1 MESRLI
7 IDAQGLSPR
16 EINKK
21 IKEFSQDG
29 SGKVEIKNLSSR
41 HYLVLGI
48 SGDIDIYVDGS
59 VGFYAGSMIDGPKLY
74 VNGNSDW
81 FTGDNMTSGE
91 IIINGHAGNGLGQ
104 GIYGGTIVSMKDA
117 GDRVGALMKNGTII
131 VNGNVGVMT
140 GLYMMGGR
148 LIVLGD
154 LGDYTGE
161 SIIGGS
167 IVFSGKVK
175 SFGKNATLTDFE
187 DGERDEVLEILDR
200 YKVKV
205 NSQTLKK
212 IGIKEK
218 RPFYKSK
225 NVEKNIVLKNLSPS
239 YSVDIKQDVCIA
251 CGSCVKVC
259 PSGVYERHKER
270 VYPLHEANCV
280 NCQFCMEICPTHAI
294 TVRPL
299 PTREDTTWR
308 KHIYDEIIYKTSSGK
323 HIVRGTGARKRLP
336 DFDELVFLNAQTS
349 RPPIDGYREP
359 CNTAVSIGGKDG
371 PKLNL
376 GVPIVIGAMSFGSL
390 SKEAK
395 ISIARA
401 ASKFGIAVNTGEGG
415 ILPEERKEAS
425 LLIAQ
430 YASGRFGI
438 SAKALQSADAIEI
451 KIGQGA
457 KAGQG
462 GLLLSEKVSVE
473 ISAIRGIPMGTD
485 AVSPSRHLDI
495 VGPEDLKM
503 KINQLREITEGKV
516 PIIIKYAAGRIKD
529 DVKIAA
535 KAGADIITVDGA
547 QGGTGAAPD
556 IVLENTGIPT
566 LAAVVEAHEALMEIN
581 MRDDIGLIISGG
593 IRNGADVAKALALG
607 ADAVGISTA
616 VLVAMGCKGCGIC
629 HSGKCPWGIATQN
642 PDLRKRLK
650 IDIATQRIE
659 NFLESTI
666 HELTMLVQVL
676 GKTDVRNL
684 EREDLRALTLEAKEI
699 TGIPL
704 VGTA

>member
-1 MESRLI
+1 MESRLE
-7 IDAQGLSPR
+7 IDANGLSPR
-16 EINKK
+16 EVNRK
-21 IKEFSQDG
+21 IREVAHKGIRS
-29 SGKVEIKNLSSR
+29 VRLTNLSAR
-41 HYLVLGI
+41 HYLV
-48 SGDIDIYVDGS
+48 SGVLDEIDIYIDGS
-59 VGFYAGSMIDGPKLY
+59 VGFYAGSMIEGPRLF

-81 FTGDNMTSGE
+81 FTGDNMTDGE

-117 GDRVGALMKNGTII
+117 GDRVGALMKRGTII

-154 LGDYTGE
+154 LGNYTGE

-167 IVFSGKVK
+167 IVFSGKVR

-187 DGERDEVLEILDR
+187 DKEKDEILELLDK
-200 YKVKV
+200 YKIKITPG
-205 NSQTLKK
+205 SLKK

-218 RPFYKSK
+218 RPFYKGK
-225 NVEKNIVLKNLSPS
+225 DIPKNIVLKNLSPS
-239 YSVDIKQDVCIA
+239 YSVDIKQEVCIKCGA
-251 CGSCVKVC
+251 CVEVC
-259 PSGVYERHKER
+259 PSGVYEWYKEK

-280 NCQFCMEICPTHAI
+280 NCQYCMNICPTHAI

-299 PTREDTTWR
+299 PIEKDTIWNKFT
-308 KHIYDEIIYKTSSGK
+308 YDEIIYKTSNGK
-323 HIVRGTGARKRLP
+323 HIVRGTGAKKRFP

-359 CNTAVSIGGKDG
+359 CNTSVSLGKKDG
-371 PKLNL
+371 PRLHL

-395 ISIARA
+395 ISIAKA

-415 ILPEERKEAS
+415 ILPEERENAS
-425 LLIAQ
+425 ILIAQ

-438 SAKALQSADAIEI
+438 SARALQSADAIEI

-462 GLLLSEKVSVE
+462 GLLLSEKVSSE

-503 KINQLREITEGKV
+503 KIDQLREITEGKV
-516 PIIIKYAAGRIKD
+516 PIIIKYAAGRVKD

-556 IVLENTGIPT
+556 VILENTGIPA
-566 LAAVVEAHEALMEIN
+566 LAAVVEAHEALIEIN
-581 MRDDIGLIISGG
+581 MRDNIGLIISGG

-607 ADAVGISTA
+607 ADAVAISTA

-642 PDLRKRLK
+642 PSLRRRLK
-650 IDIATQRIE
+650 IDVATQRIE
-659 NFLESTI
+659 NYLESTI

-684 EREDLRALTLEAKEI
+684 EREDLRALTLNVSEI
-699 TGIPL
+699 TGLPF
-704 VGTA
+704 VGT

>member
-1 MESRLI
+1 MENKLVI
-7 IDAQGLSPR
+7 NAEGLTSR

-21 IKEFSQDG
+21 IKTLAEDG
-29 SGKVEIKNLSSR
+29 VKDIYLENLTAR
-41 HYLVLGI
+41 HYLMAGVLNEVQI
-48 SGDIDIYVDGS
+48 HINGS
-59 VGFYAGSMIDGPKLY
+59 VGFYAGAMIDGPKIF

-91 IIINGHAGNGLGQ
+91 IVINGHAGNGLGQ
-104 GIYGGTIVSMKDA
+104 GIYGGTIVAMKDA
-117 GDRVGALMKNGTII
+117 GDRVGALMKRGTII
-131 VNGNVGVMT
+131 VNGSVGVMT
-140 GLYMMGGR
+140 GLYMMGGK
-148 LIVLGD
+148 LIILGD
-154 LGDYTGE
+154 LGDYAGE

-167 IVFSGKVK
+167 IIFTGSVRG
-175 SFGKNATLTDFE
+175 FGKNATLVDFE
-187 DGERDEVLEILDR
+187 ENEKNEILELLDK
-200 YKVKV
+200 YKIKV
-205 NSQTLKK
+205 EPKTIKK
-212 IGIKEK
+212 VGIKQK
-218 RPFYKSK
+218 RPFY
-225 NVEKNIVLKNLSPS
+225 NPKNIPKKVKLKNLSPS
-239 YSVDIKQDVCIA
+239 YSVDIKQEVCIA
-251 CGSCVKVC
+251 CGACVEVC
-259 PSGVYERHKER
+259 PSGVYEWYKER

-280 NCQFCMEICPTHAI
+280 NCQFCMNVCPTHAI

-299 PTREDTTWR
+299 PVKEETTWR
-308 KHIYDEIIYKTSSGK
+308 KSIYDEIIYKTSSGK
-323 HIVRGTGARKRLP
+323 HIVRGTGARKRFP

-359 CNTAVSIGGKDG
+359 CNTSVSLGKKNG

-376 GVPIVIGAMSFGSL
+376 GVPIVVGAMSFGSL
-390 SKEAK
+390 SREAK
-395 ISIARA
+395 ISIAKA
-401 ASKFGIAVNTGEGG
+401 ASRFGIAVNTGEGG
-415 ILPEERKEAS
+415 ILPEERENAS

-438 SAKALQSADAIEI
+438 SARALKSADAIEI

-462 GLLLSEKVSVE
+462 GLLLSEKVSAE

-503 KINQLREITEGKV
+503 KIDELREITEGKV
-516 PIIIKYAAGRIKD
+516 PIIIKYAAGRVKD

-556 IVLENTGIPT
+556 IVLENTGIPA
-566 LAAVVEAHEALMEIN
+566 LAAVVEAHEALVEIN
-581 MRDDIGLIISGG
+581 MRDDIGLIVSGG

-616 VLVAMGCKGCGIC
+616 ILIAMGCKGCGIC

-642 PDLRKRLK
+642 PNLRKRLK
-650 IDIATQRIE
+650 VDISTERIE
-659 NFLESTI
+659 NFLKSTI

-684 EREDLRALTLEAKEI
+684 EREDLRALTLDASEI
-699 TGIPL
+699 TNIPL
-704 VGTA
+704 VGT

>member
-1 MESRLI
+1 MESKLT
-7 IDAQGLSPR
+7 IDAAGLSSR
-16 EINKK
+16 DINKRIKKLAKDGVRSIK
-21 IKEFSQDG
+21 IE
-29 SGKVEIKNLSSR
+29 NLTTR
-41 HYLVLGI
+41 HYLVSGI
-48 SGDIDIYVDGS
+48 LEDINIHIDGS
-59 VGFYAGSMIDGPKLY
+59 VGFYAGSMIDGPSLF

-81 FTGDNMTSGE
+81 FTGDNMTKGE
-91 IIINGHAGNGLGQ
+91 ILINGHAGNGLGQ
-104 GIYGGTIVSMKDA
+104 GIYGGTIVAMKDA

-148 LIVLGD
+148 LVVLGD

-167 IVFSGKVK
+167 IVFSGSVK
-175 SFGKNATLTDFE
+175 SFGKNATLVDF
-187 DGERDEVLEILDR
+187 DENEKDELLELLDK
-200 YKVKV
+200 YKISV
-205 NSQTLKK
+205 NPSSLKK

-218 RPFYKSK
+218 RPFYKNKDIPK
-225 NVEKNIVLKNLSPS
+225 NVQLKNLSPS

-251 CGSCVKVC
+251 CGACVEVC
-259 PSGVYERHKER
+259 PSGVYSWYKER
-270 VYPLHEANCV
+270 VYPLFESNCV
-280 NCQFCMEICPTHAI
+280 NCQYCMNICPTHAI

-299 PTREDTTWR
+299 PINNDITW
-308 KHIYDEIIYKTSSGK
+308 KKKTYDEIIYKTSSGK
-323 HIVRGTGARKRLP
+323 HIVRGTGARKSFP
-336 DFDELVFLNAQTS
+336 DFDELIFLNAQTS

-359 CNTAVSIGGKDG
+359 CNTAVSIGRKNG

-376 GVPIVIGAMSFGSL
+376 KVPIVIGAMSFGSL

-395 ISIARA
+395 VSIAKA

-415 ILPEERKEAS
+415 ILPEERENAS
-425 LLIAQ
+425 ILIAQ

-462 GLLLSEKVSVE
+462 GLLLSEKVSSE

-503 KINQLREITEGKV
+503 KIDQLREITEGRV
-516 PIIIKYAAGRIKD
+516 PIIIKYAAGRVKD

-535 KAGADIITVDGA
+535 KAGADIITIDGA

-556 IVLENTGIPT
+556 IILENTGIPA

-581 MRDDIGLIISGG
+581 MRDDIGLIVSGG
-593 IRNGADVAKALALG
+593 IRNGADIAKALALG

-616 VLVAMGCKGCGIC
+616 VLIAMGCKGCGIC
-629 HSGKCPWGIATQN
+629 HSGKCPWGIATQS
-642 PDLRKRLK
+642 PALRKRLK
-650 IDIATQRIE
+650 IDISTRRIE

-666 HELTMLVQVL
+666 HELTMLTQVL

-684 EREDLRALTLEAKEI
+684 EKEDLRALTWEVSQI
-699 TGIPL
+699 TNIPL
-704 VGTA
+704 VGT

>member
-1 MESRLI
+1 MENKLI
-7 IDAQGLSPR
+7 INAEGLNSR
-16 EINKK
+16 DINKK
-21 IKEFSQDG
+21 IKALSEDGIQDIYL
-29 SGKVEIKNLSSR
+29 ENLSAR
-41 HYLVLGI
+41 HYLMAGI
-48 SGDIDIYVDGS
+48 LNEVKVHINGS
-59 VGFYAGSMIDGPKLY
+59 VGFYAGSMIDGPKIF

-91 IIINGHAGNGLGQ
+91 IVINGHAGNGLGQ
-104 GIYGGTIVSMKDA
+104 GIYGGTIVAMKDA
-117 GDRVGALMKNGTII
+117 GDRVGALMKRGTII
-131 VNGNVGVMT
+131 VNGSVGVMT

-148 LIVLGD
+148 LIILGD

-167 IVFSGKVK
+167 IIFTGNVK
-175 SFGKNATLTDFE
+175 GFGKNAALVDFE
-187 DGERDEVLEILDR
+187 KEEKDEILELLDK
-200 YKVKV
+200 YKININPK
-205 NSQTLKK
+205 SLKK
-212 IGIKEK
+212 IGIRQK
-218 RPFYKSK
+218 RPFY
-225 NVEKNIVLKNLSPS
+225 NPKNISNKVKLKNLSPS

-251 CGSCVKVC
+251 CGACVEVC
-259 PSGVYERHKER
+259 PGGVYSWYKEK

-280 NCQFCMEICPTHAI
+280 NCQFCMNVCPTNAI

-299 PTREDTTWR
+299 PVRENTTW
-308 KHIYDEIIYKTSSGK
+308 KKSVYDEIIYKTSSGK
-323 HIVRGTGARKRLP
+323 HIVRGTGAKKELP
-336 DFDELVFLNAQTS
+336 DFDELIFLNAQTS

-359 CNTAVSIGGKDG
+359 CNTSVSLGKKKG
-371 PKLNL
+371 PRLNL
-376 GVPIVIGAMSFGSL
+376 SVPIVVGAMSFGSL
-390 SKEAK
+390 SREAK
-395 ISIARA
+395 ISIAKA

-415 ILPEERKEAS
+415 ILPEERENAS
-425 LLIAQ
+425 VLIVQ

-438 SAKALQSADAIEI
+438 SARALKSADAIEI

-462 GLLLSEKVSVE
+462 GLLLSEKVSAE

-503 KINQLREITEGKV
+503 KIDQLREITEGKI
-516 PIIIKYAAGRIKD
+516 PIIIKYAAGRVKD

-556 IVLENTGIPT
+556 IVLENTGIPA

-616 VLVAMGCKGCGIC
+616 ILIAMGCKGCGIC

-642 PDLRKRLK
+642 PGLRKRLK
-650 IDIATQRIE
+650 IDIATERIE

-666 HELTMLVQVL
+666 HELTMLVQIL

-684 EREDLRALTLEAKEI
+684 EREDLRALTINTAEI

-704 VGTA
+704 VGT

>member
-1 MESRLI
+1 MGDRLV
-7 IDAQGLSPR
+7 IDANSLSSR
-16 EINKK
+16 QINEKIKK
-21 IKEFSQDG
+21 IAQKG
-29 SGKVEIKNLSSR
+29 IKKIRIENLTAR
-41 HYLVLGI
+41 HYLVSGI
-48 SGDIDIYVDGS
+48 LDEIDIYIDGS
-59 VGFYAGSMIDGPKLY
+59 VGFYAGSMIEGPKIF

-81 FTGDNMTSGE
+81 FTGDNMTKGE
-91 IIINGHAGNGLGQ
+91 IVINGHAGNGLGQ
-104 GIYGGTIVSMKDA
+104 GIYGGTIVAMKDA

-140 GLYMMGGR
+140 GLYMMGGK

-154 LGDYTGE
+154 LGEYTGE

-167 IVFSGKVK
+167 IIFSGKVK
-175 SFGKNATLTDFE
+175 DFGKNASVLDLEDREKEEIFE
-187 DGERDEVLEILDR
+187 LLDR
-200 YKVKV
+200 YKISSKQL
-205 NSQTLKK
+205 NFKK
-212 IGIKEK
+212 IGAKDK
-218 RPFYKSK
+218 RPFYKNK
-225 NVEKNIVLKNLSPS
+225 ELPKRIALKNLSPS
-239 YSVDIKQDVCIA
+239 YSVDIKQEVCIA
-251 CGSCVKVC
+251 CGACVKVC
-259 PSGVYERHKER
+259 PEGVYDWYKER
-270 VYPLHEANCV
+270 VYPLKEANCV
-280 NCQFCMEICPTHAI
+280 NCQYCMNICPTHAI

-299 PTREDTTWR
+299 PIQMDTTWT
-308 KHIYDEIIYKTSSGK
+308 KSIYDEIIYKSSTGK
-323 HIVRGTGARKRLP
+323 HIVRGTGAHKHFP
-336 DFDELVFLNAQTS
+336 DFDDLVFLNAQTS

-359 CNTAVSIGGKDG
+359 CDTAVSLGKKDG

-395 ISIARA
+395 ISIAKA

-415 ILPEERKEAS
+415 ILPEERENAS
-425 LLIAQ
+425 ILIAQ

-438 SAKALQSADAIEI
+438 SARALQSADAIEI

-462 GLLLSEKVSVE
+462 GLLLSEKVSAE
-473 ISAIRGIPMGTD
+473 ISVIRGIPLGTD

-503 KINQLREITEGKV
+503 KIDQLREITEGKV
-516 PIIIKYAAGRIKD
+516 PIIIKYAGGRVKD

-556 IVLENTGIPT
+556 IILENTGVPA
-566 LAAVVEAHEALMEIN
+566 LAVAVEAHEALMEIN
-581 MRDDIGLIISGG
+581 ARDDIGLIVSGG
-593 IRNGADVAKALALG
+593 IRNGADIAKVLALG

-629 HSGKCPWGIATQN
+629 HSGKCPWGIATQD
-642 PDLRKRLK
+642 PILRKRL
-650 IDIATQRIE
+650 DIELSAKRVE
-659 NFLESTI
+659 NFLEATI
-666 HELTMLVQVL
+666 YELKMLVQIL
-676 GKTDVRNL
+676 GKTDVKNL
-684 EREDLRALTLEAKEI
+684 EKEDLRALSLDVSKI

-704 VGTA
+704 VGT